1 MSSHMVGERAFYP
14 CHDPQARKVPHQR
27 AVFDMGKQRF
37 ARLAAVFLYQFDGF
51 GQQLHTGELAV
62 LASLVFQPQ
71 CAVIV
76 FGKVVGRDRHR
87 VNVRSAR
94 IAGKEE
100 QVAGNVVRPAVFLNL
115 QVAQP
120 LEVLTAQR
128 PWCPFLLLRERVMLE
143 MTDVR
148 MAFLESNAADLLQ
161 HGQVVAYRFYAQP
174 VFNDYIFLKLPYELL
189 VQLAEGKVGDLVPL
203 GDELCQPSPGI
214 YVVRQGTGGI
224 LRPDERLDFL
234 NMPVEQFQECHAVFH
249 ASLEQV
255 PDRRRVKIHP
265 TADERVECGV
275 YGHQQPVYPRVR
287 LHRFPALAV
296 QTAFPRVPQLRRTGQ
311 LATELRHCPVHC
323 NPSHYRGLARL
334 VRHAPFQV
342 EQHLEFLNLHT
353 LTVFVA
359 KLIHG

>member
-1 MSSHMVGERAFYP
+1 MLKKHLLSDHSGRTRVYLRGADIRVSEHLAHRFDGHTVLKRYQSRERVPPHMVGERTFNP
-14 CHDPQARKVPHQR
+14 CHDFQARKVPHQCT
-27 AVFDMGKQRF
+27 VFDMGEERL

-62 LASLVFQPQ
+62 LAALVFQPQ

-76 FGKVVGRDRHR
+76 FGEVVGRDRHR

-94 IAGKEE
+94 ITGKEE
-100 QVAGNVVRPAVFLNL
+100 KVAGDVVRPAVLLYL

-128 PWCPFLLLRERVMLE
+128 PRGTLFLSRKRIMLE
-143 MTDVR
+143 VADVR
-148 MAFLESNAADLLQ
+148 MTFLESDAADLLQ
-161 HGQVVAYRFYAQP
+161 HGQVVAYRFDAQP
-174 VFNDYIFLKLPYELL
+174 VLYDDIFLKLPYELF

-203 GDELCQPSPGI
+203 GDELSQPSPGI
-214 YVVRQGTGGI
+214 YIVRQSTGRI

-249 ASLEQV
+249 ASLKQV
-255 PDRRRVKIHP
+255 PDRRRVKIRP
-265 TADERVECGV
+265 AADERIERGV

-296 QTAFPRVPQLRRTGQ
+296 
-311 LATELRHCPVHC
+311 
-323 NPSHYRGLARL
+323 
-334 VRHAPFQV
+334 
-342 EQHLEFLNLHT
+342 
-353 LTVFVA
+353 
-359 KLIHG
+359 